1 MLTVLSVARPG
12 HESTHEVS
20 TPCRRADNALSGLYP
35 LLPATRVSRYG
46 ALFLCCPPAAVVDDQ
61 PNSHHHLTHL
71 PSLSSA
77 AGLLGGVKKEPV
89 KAKAP
94 LEMDDLEMYLA
105 DTDVPDIDDDILKW
119 WRVKELKWPRLA
131 KMVKQY
137 FSAPASSSHE

>member
-1 MLTVLSVARPG
+1 M
-12 HESTHEVS
+12 
-20 TPCRRADNALSGLYP
+20 
-35 LLPATRVSRYG
+35 
-46 ALFLCCPPAAVVDDQ
+46 
-61 PNSHHHLTHL
+61 
-71 PSLSSA
+71 
-77 AGLLGGVKKEPV
+77 LGGVKKEPV

-137 FSAPASSSHE
+137 FSDPALSAGVHTDLKKSAKDTTLEHSLFAAFNTD